1 MPTVTQ
7 KALSECSYPEST
19 IYSIRDEISSTI
31 ARLKEVIDEEASLRT
46 TLRALL
52 VKRKE
57 EALEQVRAANQ
68 NLDLINA
75 EEKAF
80 CEGLKQ
86 TTDAANKVSG
96 TLIWCQ

>member
-1 MPTVTQ
+1 M
-7 KALSECSYPEST
+7 
-19 IYSIRDEISSTI
+19 
-31 ARLKEVIDEEASLRT
+31 ARLKEVIDEEASLRMR
-46 TLRALL
+46 LRALF

-80 CEGLKQ
+80 CEDLEQ
-86 TTDAANKVSG
+86 TTATANKVSG
-96 TLIWCQ
+96 ALISSP